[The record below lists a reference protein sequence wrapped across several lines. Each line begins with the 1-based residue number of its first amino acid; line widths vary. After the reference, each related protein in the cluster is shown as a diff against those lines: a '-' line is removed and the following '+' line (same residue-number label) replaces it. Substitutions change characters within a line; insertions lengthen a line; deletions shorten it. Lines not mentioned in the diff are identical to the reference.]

1 MGSLVQLGDVP
12 AWISTAT
19 GAAGLYLGVRN
30 RKQAQA
36 LDWAQVLQ
44 ELAGLTEPEL
54 RHVVEDNPVIAQMV
68 DLAWEEAARTA
79 SEDKRRLLAQ
89 VVAAA
94 LRGDENTTIDDLQ
107 FLMRT
112 VMALDPAHVTLLV
125 VIAMPHSSHR
135 SVTGFDRPKE
145 GVERGEML
153 GRWQGGQALLDAALA
168 ALDREGL
175 IVGMGEYTQMNDEK
189 RWWALGPYGKLFFRF
204 LMRSGEADLWQS

>member
-1 MGSLVQLGDVP
+1 MPPP

-79 SEDKRRLLAQ
+79 SEDKRGCSRRLSRPRF
-89 VVAAA
+89 AAT
-94 LRGDENTTIDDLQ
+94 RTRRSTIC
-107 FLMRT
+107 
-112 VMALDPAHVTLLV
+112 
-125 VIAMPHSSHR
+125 SS
-135 SVTGFDRPKE
+135 
-145 GVERGEML
+145 
-153 GRWQGGQALLDAALA
+153 
-168 ALDREGL
+168 
-175 IVGMGEYTQMNDEK
+175 
-189 RWWALGPYGKLFFRF
+189 
-204 LMRSGEADLWQS
+204 